1 MTAAPRS
8 SASLMP
14 GTEARMRVSSVMR
27 PSSSGTLRS
36 ARMKTRLPR
45 RSTSDMRLNFIALLG
60 ERYADVGKSNR
71 DIQHAVGEAP
81 LVVIPGVH
89 LDERAVGHLRDRGV
103 EDRAR
108 RVVVEVRRDERLSAV
123 FENAFQVA
131 LGGLFHGGIH
141 LLDGG

>member
-27 PSSSGTLRS
+27 PFSIGTLRS

-45 RSTSDMRLNFIALLG
+45 RSTSTMRLNFITSLG
-60 ERYADVGKSNR
+60 ERDPDFGEGHR

-81 LVVIPGVH
+81 LVVVPRGH
-89 LDERAVGHLRDRGV
+89 LDQRAIRHARQRGI
-103 EDRAR
+103 EDGAG
-108 RVVVEVRRDERLSAV
+108 RVVVEV
-123 FENAFQVA
+123 
-131 LGGLFHGGIH
+131 G
-141 LLDGG
+141 